1 MSNPLAAL
9 SDIKIID
16 LSRVLAGPYCTQM
29 LADYG
34 ANVIKIE
41 QPGTGD
47 TTRTW
52 APPFVGDQSAYF
64 LCANRNKRSL
74 TLNLKSPEG
83 VAILKQLLHDADV
96 LVENFTPG
104 TMQDLGLAYDTLKA
118 EFPRLI
124 YCSISGYGQTG
135 PYRERPGFDFAIQA
149 EGGIMSITG
158 PVDGEPS
165 KVGVPIADI
174 TTGLFATNAIMA
186 ALHYR
191 DRAGVGQHIDVA
203 LLDSQ
208 IAWLANVAHNYLADG
223 TTPKRYGTAH
233 PNVVPYQGF
242 ATSDGNIA
250 LAAGN
255 DAQFKR
261 VCDAIGLPELANDP
275 KYKGNVGRV
284 TNRNTLIPKLQ
295 AVFKTQST
303 DYWLETL
310 QAANVPISPINDIPT
325 ALNNE
330 QVLARHMVQEV
341 ADPKLGKIKVLGPV
355 AKLSAT
361 PATVRTAPPRLG
373 EHSNEVL
380 AELGYSPAQIEQ
392 LRNHKTI

>member
-284 TNRNTLIPKLQ
+284 TNRNTLIPQLQ

>member
-174 TTGLFATNAIMA
+174 TTGLFAANAIMA

-191 DRAGVGQHIDVA
+191 DHAGVGQHIDVA

-261 VCDAIGLPELANDP
+261 VCDTIGLPELANDP
-275 KYKGNVGRV
+275 KYKGNIGRV
-284 TNRNTLIPKLQ
+284 TNRNTLIPQLQ

>member
-392 LRNHKTI
+392 LHNHKTI

>member
-34 ANVIKIE
+34 ANVVKIE

-261 VCDAIGLPELANDP
+261 ACDAIGLPELANDP

-284 TNRNTLIPKLQ
+284 TNRNTLIPQLQ

-303 DYWLETL
+303 AYWLETL

>member
-158 PVDGEPS
+158 TVDGEPS

-174 TTGLFATNAIMA
+174 TTGLFAANAIMA

-223 TTPKRYGTAH
+223 TMPKRYGTAH

-255 DAQFKR
+255 DTQFKR

-284 TNRNTLIPKLQ
+284 THRNILIPKLQ
-295 AVFKTQST
+295 AAFKTQST
-303 DYWLETL
+303 AYWLETL
-310 QAANVPISPINDIPT
+310 QSANVPISPINDIPT

-330 QVLARHMVQEV
+330 QVLARNMVQEV
-341 ADPKLGKIKVLGPV
+341 TDPKLGKIKVLGPV

-361 PATVRTAPPRLG
+361 PASVRTAPPRLG

-380 AELGYSPAQIEQ
+380 TELGYSPAQIEQ
-392 LRNHKTI
+392 LHNHKTI

>member
-34 ANVIKIE
+34 ANVVKIE

-261 VCDAIGLPELANDP
+261 ACDAIGLPELANDP

>member
-1 MSNPLAAL
+1 M
-9 SDIKIID
+9 
-16 LSRVLAGPYCTQM
+16 
-29 LADYG
+29 
-34 ANVIKIE
+34 
-41 QPGTGD
+41 
-47 TTRTW
+47 
-52 APPFVGDQSAYF
+52 
-64 LCANRNKRSL
+64 
-74 TLNLKSPEG
+74 
-83 VAILKQLLHDADV
+83 
-96 LVENFTPG
+96 
-104 TMQDLGLAYDTLKA
+104 
-118 EFPRLI
+118 
-124 YCSISGYGQTG
+124 
-135 PYRERPGFDFAIQA
+135 
-149 EGGIMSITG
+149 
-158 PVDGEPS
+158 
-165 KVGVPIADI
+165 
-174 TTGLFATNAIMA
+174 
-186 ALHYR
+186 
-191 DRAGVGQHIDVA
+191 
-203 LLDSQ
+203 
-208 IAWLANVAHNYLADG
+208 
-223 TTPKRYGTAH
+223 
-233 PNVVPYQGF
+233 PYQGF

-261 VCDAIGLPELANDP
+261 VCDAIGLLELANDP

-284 TNRNTLIPKLQ
+284 TNRNTLIPQLQ

-380 AELGYSPAQIEQ
+380 AELGYSPTQIEQ

>member
-124 YCSISGYGQTG
+124 YCSISVYGQTG

-174 TTGLFATNAIMA
+174 TTGLFAANAIMA

-284 TNRNTLIPKLQ
+284 TNRNTLIPQLQ

-380 AELGYSPAQIEQ
+380 GELGYSPAQIEQ

>member
-34 ANVIKIE
+34 ANVIKVE

-174 TTGLFATNAIMA
+174 TTGLFAANAIMA

-284 TNRNTLIPKLQ
+284 TNRNTLIPQLQ

>member
-275 KYKGNVGRV
+275 KYKGNIGRV
-284 TNRNTLIPKLQ
+284 TNRNTLIPQLQ

-380 AELGYSPAQIEQ
+380 GELGYSSAQIEQ

>member
-158 PVDGEPS
+158 TVDGEPS

-261 VCDAIGLPELANDP
+261 VCDAIGLPELATDP

-284 TNRNTLIPKLQ
+284 TNRNTLIPQLQ

-361 PATVRTAPPRLG
+361 PASVRTAPPRLG

-380 AELGYSPAQIEQ
+380 TELGYSPAQIEQ
-392 LRNHKTI
+392 LHNHKTI